1 MAWYC
6 IECGNKWTDDAYASI
21 PGFVCYYCGKL
32 RGSEWLKAMKKMIEL
47 TKQSPITSPSQSKYQ
62 PASSILQILSNL
74 QKSWNDTMEAILKNL
89 RA

>member
-32 RGSEWLKAMKKMIEL
+32 RGAEWIKAMKKMIEL
-47 TKQSPITSPSQSKYQ
+47 TKQSSITSPSQIKYQ
-62 PASSILQILSNL
+62 PTILMQMMSNL
-74 QKSWNDTMEAILKNL
+74 MKSWHDTMAAILKNL